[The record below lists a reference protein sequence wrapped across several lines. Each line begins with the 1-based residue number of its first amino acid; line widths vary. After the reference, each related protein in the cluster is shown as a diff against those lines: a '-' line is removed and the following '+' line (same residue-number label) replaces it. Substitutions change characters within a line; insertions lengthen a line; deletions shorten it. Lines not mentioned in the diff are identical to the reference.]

1 MKISTITN
9 WAYGVT
15 VVLTA
20 VSGIA
25 FIAAADSARE
35 ERRAVSVH
43 LALNELGEELEIGAE
58 LRTDEARLYVM
69 RGDRAHLQ
77 AFKVADTAE
86 HQLEATAREAAP
98 LGATDE
104 EQAFLNR
111 ITTDV
116 DALEALELEAIEAY
130 QSGDPAT
137 AEEILFGAEHYRYHI
152 TLIDDVQQFRSM
164 VRSRT
169 DRDLAVAQQRSNLF
183 GLAARIMLS
192 FTAAVFLAVLYF
204 VLRRRV
210 ALPLSRMTG
219 IVKRLASQDFAV
231 EVPLDGRRDEIG
243 ELNAAIHVFRENG
256 LERERLDAERR
267 RDIKIKDLILQ
278 MMHRL
283 QACQTLSEMARVL
296 ACYAP
301 QMFPELAGGIF
312 LRHDGTGAM
321 QCAAR
326 WPSELTG
333 SEEFET
339 EACWALR
346 RGRTHGS
353 NFGEDEDIRCA
364 HLSDG
369 KTAALCIPLSA
380 QGDTVGLL
388 SFDARGG
395 DAEMIRDD
403 QVYLELI
410 AENIAL
416 TVVNLKLRDQM
427 TQLVE
432 RDPLTGLLNRR
443 SLDAALA
450 RYATDRL
457 TAPVACLML
466 DIDRFKRFND
476 EFGHDAGDAVMQSFS
491 GILTS
496 ISEGHGTCYRFGGEE
511 FVVLL
516 PGFDAERAHRLA
528 ESIRQSA
535 ASTSFSFRGRCLDG
549 ITVSI
554 GLAIASAAAAPRR
567 PCVPARMPHFCRPRQ
582 GAEQNRARCRG
593 WRRATRRGEFW
604 LGSSGSAHR
613 PPRPAR

>member
-25 FIAAADSARE
+25 FIAAANSARE

-43 LALNELGEELEIGAE
+43 LALNELGEELAIGAE

-69 RGDRAHLQ
+69 RGDLAHLQ
-77 AFKVADTAE
+77 AFDDANTVE
-86 HQLEATAREAAP
+86 HQLEATARAAAS
-98 LGATDE
+98 LGATEE
-104 EQAFLNR
+104 EQAFLKR
-111 ITTDV
+111 INTDV
-116 DALEALELEAIEAY
+116 DALEDMELEAIKAY
-130 QSGDPAT
+130 QAGDAAT
-137 AEEILFGAEHYRYHI
+137 AQEILFGAEHYRDHVK
-152 TLIDDVQQFRSM
+152 LIDDVRQFRSM

-169 DRDLAVAQQRSNLF
+169 DQDLIAAQERSNLF

-210 ALPLSRMTG
+210 SLPLSRMTG

-243 ELNAAIHVFRENG
+243 ELNSAIHIFRENG

-283 QACQTLSEMARVL
+283 QACQSLSEMARVL
-296 ACYAP
+296 ACYVP
-301 QMFPELAGGIF
+301 QMFPELSGGIF
-312 LRHDGTGAM
+312 LRDDETGAL
-321 QCAAR
+321 QCVAR
-326 WPSELTG
+326 WQSDLSPSQ
-333 SEEFET
+333 EFET
-339 EACWALR
+339 EACWGLR

-353 NFGEDEDIRCA
+353 NFDEGEDMRCA
-364 HLSDG
+364 HLGAG
-369 KTAALCIPLSA
+369 KAAALCIPLSA

-395 DAEMIRDD
+395 DAKMIRDD
-403 QVYLELI
+403 QLYLELI

-416 TVVNLKLRDQM
+416 TAVNLKLRDQM

-443 SLDAALA
+443 SLDAALI
-450 RYATDRL
+450 RYATGRL
-457 TAPVACLML
+457 MAPLACLML
-466 DIDRFKRFND
+466 DIDWFKRFND

-491 GILTS
+491 GILARIT
-496 ISEGHGTCYRFGGEE
+496 EGHGTCYRFGGEE

-516 PGFDAERAHRLA
+516 PGYDAERAHQLA
-528 ESIRQSA
+528 EDVRQSV
-535 ASTSFSFRGRCLDG
+535 ASTSFSFRGQHIDG

-554 GLAIASAAAAPRR
+554 GLAIANAGDSTETLRARADAALLRAKAAGRNRVEVSAADGVESEQPR
-567 PCVPARMPHFCRPRQ
+567 
-582 GAEQNRARCRG
+582 
-593 WRRATRRGEFW
+593 
-604 LGSSGSAHR
+604 
-613 PPRPAR
+613 